1 MKKMITLTA
10 LFALLLSCNDKAA
23 ERNEKPVANNQS
35 NYEVASERYSD
46 LNEEAL
52 AKMAALDFNAWG
64 EVLSDDV
71 QYFFPDGDADTRTV
85 LKGKEEV
92 INWWN
97 DWKQN
102 SGIETMTFSNTVFIP
117 VKANQKLNYSG
128 LTGVIVLAY
137 VSNEMVYN
145 GQPVN
150 VRMNIA
156 THFNND
162 SLIDRIYTYYDRT
175 PILNT
180 VNANLLEIV
189 APGNKQESN

>member
-1 MKKMITLTA
+1 MKKMITITA
-10 LFALLLSCNDKAA
+10 LLALLCSCNDRDAEQKETAA
-23 ERNEKPVANNQS
+23 STKQS
-35 NYEVASERYSD
+35 NYEVASERFSD
-46 LNEEAL
+46 LNEQAL
-52 AKMAALDFNAWG
+52 NRMAALDFESWG
-64 EVLSDDV
+64 EMLSDDV

-85 LKGKEEV
+85 LNGKKEV
-92 INWWN
+92 VNWWN

-102 SGIETMTFSNTVFIP
+102 SGIEKMTFTNPVYIP

-137 VSNEMVYN
+137 VSNQMVYN
-145 GQPVN
+145 GQPVD

-189 APGNKQESN
+189 APGKK